1 MTAIALVIFTCFIV
15 YVMIWSIKNENARST
30 KDQTGIIKMR
40 DPKAVER
47 SGPRWQDDGD
57 ATSRA
62 DGRTR
67 D

>member
-40 DPKAVER
+40 DPKLPER
-47 SGPRWQDDGD
+47 SGPHWQDDGD
-57 ATSRA
+57 VTSRT
-62 DGRTR
+62 DGQKR